1 MTTSLNNER
10 QKAKGLEKAS
20 DGACYCDHCEV
31 TPSGGAVCVQTNLV
45 SFTQVSS
52 KKSMKQ
58 QQQRG
63 KAAGLKEPNSTAEK
77 IFTESDQDVSD
88 QHTMQG
94 LQVHTSVQQR
104 GLPSLVYS
112 DDLFDKWPPLADMEG
127 RLQADELAQIK
138 AEMRGQPMQG
148 PRPTIEDLKEWGLTC
163 AEQYHI
169 YDTYWLW

>member
-1 MTTSLNNER
+1 
-10 QKAKGLEKAS
+10 
-20 DGACYCDHCEV
+20 
-31 TPSGGAVCVQTNLV
+31 
-45 SFTQVSS
+45 
-52 KKSMKQ
+52 MKQ

-63 KAAGLKEPNSTAEK
+63 KAAGSKESNSTAEK
-77 IFTESDQDVSD
+77 TFTESDQDVSD
-88 QHTMQG
+88 QHTKQG

-112 DDLFDKWPPLADMEG
+112 DDLFDTWPPPADMEG

-148 PRPTIEDLKEWGLTC
+148 PRPTIEELKEWGLTC